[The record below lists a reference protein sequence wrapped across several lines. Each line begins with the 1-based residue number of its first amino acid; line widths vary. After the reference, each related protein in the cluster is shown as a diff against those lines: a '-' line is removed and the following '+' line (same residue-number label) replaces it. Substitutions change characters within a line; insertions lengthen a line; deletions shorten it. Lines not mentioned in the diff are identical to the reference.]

1 MNTATER
8 DDLRRRF
15 FDQSAGEWE
24 HRNYPPETKARTEKL
39 IAELEIAEGMTILDI
54 GCGRGILIPMLRKR
68 AGPRARLIALDAS
81 APMLAGVADK
91 DSRALALHARAER
104 IPLLDDYVD
113 MVVCFSA
120 FPHFSDHPAAVRE
133 FHRVLK
139 PGGTAHVLHL
149 ASRRAINRH
158 HDMHHAVHGDHMP
171 DENAMRAMF
180 AGAGFTASALRE
192 DADKYCFSARK
203 NGRPA

>member
-1 MNTATER
+1 M
-8 DDLRRRF
+8 RRRF
-15 FDQSAGEWE
+15 FDQAAEDWE
-24 HRNYPPETKARTEKL
+24 CRNYPPETRRRTEDL
-39 IAELEIAEGMTILDI
+39 IAELEIAEGMTILDA
-54 GCGRGILIPMLRKR
+54 GCGRGILIPMLRER
-68 AGPRARLIALDAS
+68 AGPRARLIALDSSAS
-81 APMLAGVADK
+81 MLAGVADK
-91 DSRALALHARAER
+91 DSRALALHARAEH

-149 ASRRAINRH
+149 ASRETINRH

-171 DENAMRAMF
+171 DESAMRAMF
-180 AGAGFTASALRE
+180 AGAGFIAVVLRE
-192 DADKYCFSARK
+192 DADRYCFSARK
-203 NGRPA
+203 NGRLT

>member
-1 MNTATER
+1 MNAATER

-15 FDQSAGEWE
+15 FDQSAEEWE
-24 HRNYPPETKARTEKL
+24 SRNYPPETRARTE
-39 IAELEIAEGMTILDI
+39 ELMAGLNIAEGMTILDA

-68 AGPRARLIALDAS
+68 AGPLARLIALDAS

-91 DSRALALHARAER
+91 DSRALALHARAEQ
-104 IPLLDDYVD
+104 IPLLNDYVD

-120 FPHFSDHPAAVRE
+120 FPHFSDHSVAARE

-149 ASRRAINRH
+149 ASREKINRH
-158 HDMHHAVHGDHMP
+158 HDGHHAVHGDHMP
-171 DENAMRAMF
+171 DENAMRALF
-180 AGAGFTASALRE
+180 AGAGFIGLALQE
-192 DADKYCFSARK
+192 NADRYCFSARK
-203 NGRPA
+203 KGV